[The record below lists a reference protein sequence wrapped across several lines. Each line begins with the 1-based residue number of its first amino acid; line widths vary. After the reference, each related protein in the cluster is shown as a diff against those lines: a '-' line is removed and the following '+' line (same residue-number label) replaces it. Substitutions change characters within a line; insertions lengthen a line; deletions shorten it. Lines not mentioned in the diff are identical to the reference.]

1 MQSPFDS
8 KNRLAAGLDRL
19 ALSALLFILSSGYF
33 FFLWRRLMPSL
44 LAGGA
49 LFALL
54 LLSLFFIERRTLSHR
69 ELFLRQRLGGTIFL
83 EELLLLPASK
93 AQEAVVQLFCQ
104 ALDAQALG
112 GGQMRYEGETWLVR
126 CTQCMSGSNASAG
139 DVLAAHR
146 AREESGARRC
156 VLTCTTGFTAEAIR
170 TAEWMNPP
178 IRLIP
183 GRQLAS
189 ISGRLCPAT
198 DEAIAERAR
207 RHKTPF
213 TRARIRA
220 LAFSP
225 QKTRRYLLCA
235 FLLLMLYL
243 FSGSAAALVFML
255 VSFLLAIFCHQENR
269 RKFRL

>member
-8 KNRLAAGLDRL
+8 KNRLAAGLDYL
-19 ALSALLFILSSGYF
+19 ALCAVLFLFSSAYF
-33 FFLWRRLMPSL
+33 FFLWRRIGPSL

-49 LFALL
+49 LFLLL

-69 ELFLRQRLGGTIFL
+69 ELFLRQRLGGAIFL
-83 EELLLLPASK
+83 EELLLLPAAK
-93 AQEAVVQLFCQ
+93 AQETVAQLFCQ

-112 GGQMRYEGETWLVR
+112 SGMMRYEEETWLVR
-126 CTQCMSGSNASAG
+126 CAQCMSGTNASAG

-146 AREESGARRC
+146 AREESGADRC

-170 TAEWMNPP
+170 AAEWINPP

-189 ISGRLCPAT
+189 ISGRLFPAT
-198 DEAIAERAR
+198 DEAIADRAH

-235 FLLLMLYL
+235 FLLMALYF
-243 FSGSAAALVFML
+243 FSGSPAALAFML
-255 VSFLLAIFCHQENR
+255 VSFLLAIFCHRENR